1 MIAVTLD
8 SFVAVPVPLELYS
21 ELSRRCPDRVSSLI
35 EDVAW
40 DFLDRTAEDFEAQ
53 PFGLSGIQWQSLPLP
68 EGTQLRTKY
77 LSEYKTASVEG
88 EKIMWEGKS
97 YSSPSQLAAAMR
109 GGTSNNAWKVLEIK
123 RPRDANW
130 QTADFLRR

>member
-21 ELSRRCPDRVSSLI
+21 ELSRRCPERVSSLI
-35 EDVAW
+35 EDIAW
-40 DFLDRTAEDFEAQ
+40 GFLDRTAEDFK
-53 PFGLSGIQWQSLPLP
+53 GLRGIQWQSLPLP

-77 LSEYKTASVEG
+77 LSEYKTASVEE

-130 QTADFLRR
+130 QIADFLRR